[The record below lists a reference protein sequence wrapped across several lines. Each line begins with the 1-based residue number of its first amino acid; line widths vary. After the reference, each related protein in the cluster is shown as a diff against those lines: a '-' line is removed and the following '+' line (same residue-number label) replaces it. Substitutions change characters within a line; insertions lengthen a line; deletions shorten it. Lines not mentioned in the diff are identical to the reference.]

1 MPTLIKSFFCWYKFN
16 VIYLVFKPHFFTCR
30 DLIKHTTKIYITNAH
45 SNDSNAAIFVLKT
58 LQLSIFDKTLFNS
71 KRIFSLKRKFYQKKF
86 RILPFNSLVTGIFL
100 PRHPTKVLF
109 WFKQTACSNYI

>member
-1 MPTLIKSFFCWYKFN
+1 MRQ
-16 VIYLVFKPHFFTCR
+16 VFLSVTCR

-71 KRIFSLKRKFYQKKF
+71 KRIFSLKRKFYQKK
-86 RILPFNSLVTGIFL
+86 ILESYHSI
-100 PRHPTKVLF
+100 
-109 WFKQTACSNYI
+109 A